1 MRTIEITVDVTG
13 VAGPAERLS
22 TAATVY
28 LPDACPASC
37 PVVFAFPGGGYS
49 RRYYD
54 LGIGG
59 DSSYSQARHHTDR
72 NMVLVACDHLCT
84 GEATMP
90 ADPFAVTLEQLAEA
104 NAITTGAIADKLST
118 GTLEPDLPPLSISA
132 SVGIG
137 QSMGGC
143 ILTVHQALSETFDA
157 VGILGS
163 SALHTTFP
171 DPSGG
176 VLPITVP
183 RRGDDLHLATM
194 PTMFTPEQFRYC
206 FHFDD
211 VPADVVD
218 LDLGVGVGAGDSPA
232 WRSAGA
238 PPCAVTMLSPGVVA
252 PEARAITVP
261 VLVGCGQR
269 DVVPDPHAEPAAYPA
284 SPDVTLVV
292 VPKMGHMH
300 NFAGT
305 RRRLWDRLASWI
317 DTVVDQRRSAGLE
330 SR

>member
-1 MRTIEITVDVTG
+1 MRAVEIRVDVTG
-13 VAGPAERLS
+13 IAGMAGPLS

-37 PVVFAFPGGGYS
+37 PVIFAFPGGGYS

-54 LGIGG
+54 LSIGD

-104 NAITTGAIADKLST
+104 NAITAGVIADKLTT
-118 GTLEPDLPPLSISA
+118 GTLEPDLPPISISA

-143 ILTVHQALSETFDA
+143 ILTVHQGRRQTFDA
-157 VGILGS
+157 VGFLGWS
-163 SALHTTFP
+163 GRHTAFP

-176 VLPITVP
+176 TLAITVP
-183 RRGDDLHLATM
+183 RRGDDLHHAPM

-206 FHFDD
+206 FHYDD
-211 VPADVVD
+211 VPTEVVD
-218 LDLGVGVGAGDSPA
+218 LDLGVGDGTGDVPA

-238 PPCAVTMLSPGVVA
+238 PPCAMTMLSPGVVA
-252 PEARAITVP
+252 AEAKAVSVP
-261 VLVGCGQR
+261 VLVASGRR

-292 VPKMGHMH
+292 VPGMGHMH

-305 RRRLWDRLASWI
+305 RLRLWDRLASWV
-317 DTVVDQRRSAGLE
+317 DTIVDQRRSLGLE
-330 SR
+330 SP

>member
-1 MRTIEITVDVTG
+1 MRAVDITVDVTG
-13 VAGPAERLS
+13 VAGLAGPLS

-54 LGIGG
+54 VSIGD

-72 NMVLVACDHLCT
+72 NMVLVVCDHLCT

-104 NAITTGAIADKLST
+104 NAITAGAIADKLTT
-118 GTLEPDLPPLSISA
+118 GTLAPDLPPISTSA
-132 SVGIG
+132 TVGIG

-143 ILTVHQALSETFDA
+143 ILTVHQGLRETFDA
-157 VGILGS
+157 VAFLGWS
-163 SALHTTFP
+163 GRHTAFP

-176 VLPITVP
+176 TLPITVP
-183 RRGDDLHLATM
+183 RRGEDLHHATL

-206 FHFDD
+206 FHYDD
-211 VPADVVD
+211 VPTKVVD
-218 LDLGVGVGAGDSPA
+218 LDMGAGVGTGDSPA

-238 PPCAVTMLSPGVVA
+238 PPCAMTMLSPGVVA

-261 VLVGCGQR
+261 VLVVSGQR
-269 DVVPDPHAEPAAYPA
+269 DVVPDPHAEPAAYPG
-284 SPDVTLVV
+284 SPDVTVVV
-292 VPKMGHMH
+292 VPEMGHMH

-305 RRRLWDRLASWI
+305 RVRLWDRLASWI
-317 DTVVDQRRSAGLE
+317 DTVVDQRGGAGLE
-330 SR
+330 SP

>member
-1 MRTIEITVDVTG
+1 MRAVEITVDVTA
-13 VAGPAERLS
+13 VAGLAEPLS

-49 RRYYD
+49 RHYYD
-54 LGIGG
+54 LSIGI

-72 NMVLVACDHLCT
+72 NMVVVACDHLCT

-104 NAITTGAIADKLST
+104 NAITAGFFADKLTT
-118 GTLEPDLPPLSISA
+118 GTLASDLPPIAISA
-132 SVGIG
+132 LMGIG

-143 ILTVHQALSETFDA
+143 ILTVHQALWETFDA
-157 VGILGS
+157 VAFLGS
-163 SALHTTFP
+163 SGRHTAFP

-176 VLPITVP
+176 TLPITVP

-211 VPADVVD
+211 VPAEVVD
-218 LDLGVGVGAGDSPA
+218 LDLGAGAGAGESPA

-238 PPCAVTMLSPGVVA
+238 PPCAMTMLSPGVVA
-252 PEARAITVP
+252 PEAKAITVP
-261 VLVGCGQR
+261 VLVASGQR
-269 DVVPDPHAEPAAYPA
+269 DVVPDPHAEPAAYPG

-292 VPKMGHMH
+292 VPEMAHMH

-305 RRRLWDRLASWI
+305 RVRLWDRLTGWI
-317 DTVVDQRRSAGLE
+317 DTVVDRRSPAELE
-330 SR
+330 SP